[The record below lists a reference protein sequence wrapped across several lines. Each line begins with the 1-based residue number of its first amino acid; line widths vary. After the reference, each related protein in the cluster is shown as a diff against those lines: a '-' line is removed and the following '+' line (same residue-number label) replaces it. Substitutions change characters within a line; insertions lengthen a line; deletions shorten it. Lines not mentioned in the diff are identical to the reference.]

1 MNGDGSSGS
10 AGVDGQDIAPSSVTS
25 SIGRFNSLRF
35 IQASQGDSLNSAENY
50 ILPIVP
56 APFSATS
63 RYTFA
68 TPVYADGGYIDT
80 DAGPNNVWQAQLI
93 ISPFLAFFNIPFADN
108 TRYTNQQVFSTIN
121 AAIAAQ
127 IAAWGLTTVITLTL
141 NTALAPSYRTNVTVT
156 GAGAISFSL
165 GNYIPASFSEKYLG
179 IPVTFPSVNANQ
191 TVISGTN
198 AFTSIVGSKQL
209 RWVVLP

>member
-10 AGVDGQDIAPSSVTS
+10 TGVDGQDIAPSSVTS
-25 SIGRFNSLRF
+25 SVGRFNNLRF

-80 DAGPNNVWQAQLI
+80 DSGPNNVWEAQLI
-93 ISPFLAFFNIPFADN
+93 ISPFLAFFSIPFANN

-121 AAIAAQ
+121 AAIATQ
-127 IAAWGLTTVITLTL
+127 IATWGLTSGNTITLTL
-141 NTALAPSYRTNVTVT
+141 NTALAPAYRTNVTVVGNGT
-156 GAGAISFSL
+156 FSL
-165 GNYIPASFSEKYLG
+165 GNYFPPSFSEKYLG
-179 IPVTFPSVNANQ
+179 IPVTFPNVGPNQ

-198 AFTSIVGSKQL
+198 AFTSLIGSKQL

>member
-1 MNGDGSSGS
+1 MDGDGQYPRD
-10 AGVDGQDIAPSSVTS
+10 GVNGRDITPSSVTTENLK
-25 SIGRFNSLRF
+25 FN
-35 IQASQGDSLNSAENY
+35 IASQSNPLSGDVNY

-80 DAGPNNVWQAQLI
+80 DAGPNNIFEAQLI
-93 ISPFLAFFNIPFADN
+93 ISPFLAFFSIPFANN
-108 TRYTNQQVFSTIN
+108 TRYTNQQVFSIIN
-121 AAIAAQ
+121 AAIASQ
-127 IAAWGLTTVITLTL
+127 IATWGLTSVVTLTL
-141 NTALAPSYRTNVTVT
+141 NTALAPAYRTNVTVT
-156 GAGAISFSL
+156 GTGTLSL

-179 IPVTFPSVNANQ
+179 IPVSFPPVGSNQ

-198 AFTSIVGSKQL
+198 AFVSIVGSKQL

>member
-10 AGVDGQDIAPSSVTS
+10 TASVDGQDITPSSVTS
-25 SIGRFNSLRF
+25 LTGRFNNLRF
-35 IQASQGDSLNSAENY
+35 IQASQSDSLDGLENY

-56 APFSATS
+56 APFSNTS

-80 DAGPNNVWQAQLI
+80 DSGPNNVWEAQLL
-93 ISPFLAFFNIPFADN
+93 ISPFLAFLSIPFANN

-127 IAAWGLTTVITLTL
+127 IATWGLTSVVTLTL
-141 NTALAPSYRTNVTVT
+141 NTALAPAYRTNVTVT
-156 GAGAISFSL
+156 GAGTISL

-179 IPVTFPSVNANQ
+179 IPVSFPTVGPNQ
-191 TVISGTN
+191 TVVSGTN
-198 AFTSIVGSKQL
+198 AFVSIVVSKQL